1 MRYRAA
7 GIAPRRCCFKM
18 AIASCDI
25 IFHIR
30 FIWFFAFCVTIEGK
44 NPLYRVKALIRR
56 KEGYCMDD
64 SKIVELYLSRDE
76 TAISQT
82 ERKYGLKLKRIA
94 YNILNNMASAEECE
108 NDTYLEAWNRIPPNE
123 PRSYLFAFLGK
134 ITRHLAIDECRKIA
148 SQKRQALFCELTQE
162 MEECIPGKNEVEEAV
177 NADALSRSISQFL
190 SGFSE
195 TQLNP

>member
-1 MRYRAA
+1 
-7 GIAPRRCCFKM
+7 
-18 AIASCDI
+18 
-25 IFHIR
+25 
-30 FIWFFAFCVTIEGK
+30 
-44 NPLYRVKALIRR
+44 
-56 KEGYCMDD
+56 MDD

-195 TQLNP
+195 TQCNVFVRRYWIFDSISDISKRYNFSQSKVKTMLFRMREELRDYLKKEGYTI

>member
-1 MRYRAA
+1 
-7 GIAPRRCCFKM
+7 
-18 AIASCDI
+18 
-25 IFHIR
+25 
-30 FIWFFAFCVTIEGK
+30 
-44 NPLYRVKALIRR
+44 
-56 KEGYCMDD
+56 MDD

-123 PRSYLFAFLGK
+123 PRSYLFAFLGR

-162 MEECIPGKNEVEEAV
+162 MEECIPGKNDVEEAV

-190 SGFSE
+190 RGFSE
-195 TQLNP
+195 TQCNVFVRRYWFFDSISDISKRYNFSQSKVKTMLFRMREELRDYLKKEGYTI